1 MSKKAIIVGASSGIG
16 KALAIELVK
25 QDYSVGITGRRK
37 KELEEIQKV
46 KPEAI
51 HILASDVTQ
60 ATATT
65 ALDQL
70 LKTLDGLD
78 LFIFSAGVGYLNE
91 KLDYDLENRT
101 NQLNV
106 VAFTKIMS
114 WIIPFFQKQGHGHV
128 VNISSVAQHRGS
140 KLAPAYNASKAYQTN
155 YLEGLH
161 QKMFAENRNIHI
173 TDIRPGFV
181 DTAMAQGDGLF
192 WVASKEKA
200 AKQIYRA
207 IKKKKAVAYISKRWV
222 IIGRLLALLPKGV
235 YKRL

>member
-1 MSKKAIIVGASSGIG
+1 MPKKAIIVGASSGIG
-16 KALAIELVK
+16 KALAFELVK
-25 QDYSVGITGRRK
+25 QHYVIGITGRRK

-51 HILASDVTQ
+51 HILPSDVTQ

-70 LKTLDGLD
+70 LRTLGGLD
-78 LFIFSAGVGYLNE
+78 LFIFSAGVGYLND

-140 KLAPAYNASKAYQTN
+140 KDAPAYNASKAYQAN

-161 QKMFAENRNIHI
+161 QKMFAENHSIYI

-222 IIGRLLALLPKGV
+222 IIGRLLSLLPKGV

>member
-1 MSKKAIIVGASSGIG
+1 MPEKAIIVGASSGIG

-25 QDYSVGITGRRK
+25 HDYSVGITGRRK
-37 KELEEIQKV
+37 KELEEIQKI

-51 HILASDVTQ
+51 YILPSDVTHD
-60 ATATT
+60 TAVSD
-65 ALDQL
+65 LDQL
-70 LKTLDGLD
+70 VKILGGLD
-78 LFIFSAGVGYLNE
+78 LFIFSAGVGYLNQ
-91 KLDYDLENRT
+91 KLNYEIENRT
-101 NQLNV
+101 NELNV
-106 VAFTKIMS
+106 IAFTKIMS

-140 KLAPAYNASKAYQTN
+140 KAAPAYNASKAYQTN

-161 QKMFAENRNIHI
+161 QKMFAENRSIHI

-222 IIGRLLALLPKGV
+222 IIGRLLSLLPKGV